1 MAIND
6 PVDPFV
12 DDPQGFRGLL
22 QGVNIKPERMVIMDL
37 TSEESLLVQ
46 FNPTELEE
54 GLQVEWARLASPG
67 LSHKRL
73 HYVGTDNVSFNFEL
87 LVDAAVEGGS
97 LEQAAYTR
105 QFLQSLC
112 YAKRGARTV
121 RDGQAPRA
129 LFIWPELATLNAVV
143 GDLHFKYERFHLSG
157 APMRYTVRV
166 KLEEIRDVRLYGEDV
181 LAGGSKRNA
190 SLPAKKQAFV
200 GNFSDSSDT
209 KKGFG

>member
-1 MAIND
+1 MASD
-6 PVDPFV
+6 EPVDPFIT
-12 DDPQGFRGLL
+12 DPQGYRSLL
-22 QGVNIKPERMVIMDL
+22 QGVNAKPERMVIMDL

-46 FNPTELEE
+46 FNPTELDEA
-54 GLQVEWARLASPG
+54 LQVDWAKIAPPG

-73 HYVGTDNVSFNFEL
+73 HYVGTDNVNFNFSL

-121 RDGQAPRA
+121 REGQAPRA
-129 LFIWPELATLNAVV
+129 LLIWPELITLNAVIAE
-143 GDLHFKYERFHLSG
+143 LHFKYERFHLSG
-157 APMRYTVRV
+157 APMRYTVQI

-190 SLPAKKQAFV
+190 STPAKKQAFV
-200 GNFSDSSDT
+200 GNFSDSNDT